1 MQGDFGE
8 EALVRFSDRHDLH
21 VGKAVPLLQ
30 ETPDV
35 IVYQT
40 DYAYALS
47 HVASAEDAPGL
58 RLARGNSDGVA
69 NRILEA
75 NRPMPIDDLGL
86 GIVRVAQ
93 HELAE
98 LRHPVLR
105 RGDRGELVV
114 DLGPAHLVLEEH
126 APHVGA
132 RQDLEPSVTGE
143 PAAWPSLS

>member
-75 NRPMPIDDLGL
+75 NRPTPIDDLGL
-86 GIVRVAQ
+86 GIDQYLDRRFAFVHQQIER
-93 HELAE
+93 LA
-98 LRHPVLR
+98 RFFQRKFV
-105 RGDRGELVV
+105 GEQRL
-114 DLGPAHLVLEEH
+114 HLE
-126 APHVGA
+126 
-132 RQDLEPSVTGE
+132 
-143 PAAWPSLS
+143 